1 MIVFKSKDK
10 DELYQELVEANER
23 IKIIGDIPMA
33 FDGPTVAIGLDNN
46 KTRDMIVKILSQ
58 LTIVVFSRMNPSQ
71 KGAIATIAK
80 RDLKLN
86 VLAIGDGHNDDIMLG
101 QADIGIKIT
110 HSLDNG
116 E

>member
-1 MIVFKSKDK
+1 
-10 DELYQELVEANER
+10 
-23 IKIIGDIPMA
+23 MA
-33 FDGPTVAIGLDNN
+33 FDGPTVAIGLDDAEIR
-46 KTRDMIVKILSQ
+46 KMIVKILSK

-71 KGAIATIAK
+71 KGAIAALAK

-86 VLAIGDGHNDDIMLG
+86 VLAIGDGHNDDLMLG

-116 E
+116 EQNQSMPTDI